1 MILKH
6 RKTQIFF
13 FVISL
18 FFLLVIILFGLRNSV
33 KDLNKELSQ
42 IKKEIRKEKN
52 LIKVSESDFTN
63 LSKSSRI
70 NKIAKEK
77 LGLERANSYQIK
89 KLSDFY
95 INQNI
100 DVR

>member
-6 RKTQIFF
+6 RKTQILF

-33 KDLNKELSQ
+33 KDLNKEFSQ

-100 DVR
+100 DAR

>member
-6 RKTQIFF
+6 KKTKILILSIS
-13 FVISL
+13 FVC
-18 FFLLVIILFGLRNSV
+18 LLLMILFDLRNSV
-33 KDLNKELSQ
+33 KDLNKELLQ
-42 IKKEIRKEKN
+42 IKKETIKEHN
-52 LIKVSESDFTN
+52 LIKTLKSDFTN
-63 LSKSSRI
+63 LSKLSRI

>member
-6 RKTQIFF
+6 RKTQILF

-95 INQNI
+95 INKI
-100 DVR
+100 

>member
-6 RKTQIFF
+6 RKTQILF

-18 FFLLVIILFGLRNSV
+18 FFLLVIILFGLRNSL

>member
-6 RKTQIFF
+6 RKTKILF
-13 FVISL
+13 FVIS
-18 FFLLVIILFGLRNSV
+18 FFCFIFIILFGLRNNV

-42 IKKEIRKEKN
+42 IKKKISKEIN
-52 LIKVSESDFTN
+52 LIKILESDFTN

-77 LGLERANSYQIK
+77 LGLQRTNSYQIK
-89 KLSDFY
+89 KLSDLY
-95 INQNI
+95 
-100 DVR
+100 

>member
-6 RKTQIFF
+6 RKTQILF

-18 FFLLVIILFGLRNSV
+18 FFLLVIILVGLRNSV

>member
-6 RKTQIFF
+6 RRTQILF

>member
-6 RKTQIFF
+6 KKTQILF

-33 KDLNKELSQ
+33 KDLNKEFSQ
-42 IKKEIRKEKN
+42 IKKEIKKEKN

>member
-6 RKTQIFF
+6 KKTQVLFL
-13 FVISL
+13 VIS
-18 FFLLVIILFGLRNSV
+18 FFCLLLIILFGLRNSV

-42 IKKEIRKEKN
+42 IKDEIFKEHN
-52 LIKVSESDFTN
+52 LIKVLESDFTN

-70 NKIAKEK
+70 SKIAKKK
-77 LGLERANSYQIK
+77 LGLQKTNSYQIK

-95 INQNI
+95 IN
-100 DVR
+100 

>member
-6 RKTQIFF
+6 RKTQILF

-42 IKKEIRKEKN
+42 IKKEIIKEKN

-100 DVR
+100 DAR

>member
-6 RKTQIFF
+6 RKTQILF

-33 KDLNKELSQ
+33 KDLNKEFSQ

-95 INQNI
+95 IN
-100 DVR
+100 

>member
-6 RKTQIFF
+6 RKTQILF

-18 FFLLVIILFGLRNSV
+18 FFLLLIILFGLRNSV
-33 KDLNKELSQ
+33 KDLNKEFSQ

-77 LGLERANSYQIK
+77 LGLQRANSYQIK

-95 INQNI
+95 IN
-100 DVR
+100 

>member
-6 RKTQIFF
+6 KKTQILF

-18 FFLLVIILFGLRNSV
+18 FFLLVIILVGLRNSV

>member
-1 MILKH
+1 MIFKH
-6 RKTQIFF
+6 KQTQVLFL
-13 FVISL
+13 VISF
-18 FFLLVIILFGLRNSV
+18 FFLLLVILSSLRNGV
-33 KDLNKELSQ
+33 KDLSKELSQ
-42 IKKEIRKEKN
+42 IKKEIIKEQNVITVLK
-52 LIKVSESDFTN
+52 SDFTN